1 MDSKYNFKELMLQR
15 HTTRKFQSKEIP
27 KDVLKDI
34 ISTSLL
40 TPSWTNSQPWKI
52 YVASGKP
59 LDEIKKEWLSKYKNK
74 VTPYPDI
81 PVAHRNEFS
90 ELSQKNMG
98 ELSKTF
104 KEFCNAEIMDFN
116 YIMFNTPTVI
126 YLTLAKGYSKWSV
139 YDLGALSMSMMLA
152 AKDRGIDSIPAASV
166 VVFPDILRKILK
178 IPETEDI
185 IVGIALGYEEKCAAN
200 DYRAKK
206 LKIEDV
212 CTFIDEV

>member
-81 PVAHRNEFS
+81 PVAHR
-90 ELSQKNMG
+90 KNF
-98 ELSKTF
+98 L
-104 KEFCNAEIMDFN
+104 N
-116 YIMFNTPTVI
+116 Y
-126 YLTLAKGYSKWSV
+126 LK
-139 YDLGALSMSMMLA
+139 
-152 AKDRGIDSIPAASV
+152 
-166 VVFPDILRKILK
+166 KIW
-178 IPETEDI
+178 E
-185 IVGIALGYEEKCAAN
+185 N
-200 DYRAKK
+200 
-206 LKIEDV
+206 
-212 CTFIDEV
+212 